1 MGMVVSIPLTLLAVA
16 SAGAGHGNYLWA
28 KVFFP
33 FTMLS
38 TAVFQSI
45 TTFFLAVAVIQFP
58 IYGLL
63 IGRCARQRKALM
75 ASGVILSVHLIA
87 IGLAFYYSS
96 RNFI

>member
-1 MGMVVSIPLTLLAVA
+1 MFLLAVT

-28 KVFFP
+28 KIFFP

-45 TTFFLAVAVIQFP
+45 TSSFLVVAVIQFP
-58 IYGLL
+58 IYGFL
-63 IGRCARQRKALM
+63 IGLYARQRKALM
-75 ASGVILSVHLIA
+75 ASGAILIVHLVA
-87 IGLAFYYSS
+87 LGLAFYLTS